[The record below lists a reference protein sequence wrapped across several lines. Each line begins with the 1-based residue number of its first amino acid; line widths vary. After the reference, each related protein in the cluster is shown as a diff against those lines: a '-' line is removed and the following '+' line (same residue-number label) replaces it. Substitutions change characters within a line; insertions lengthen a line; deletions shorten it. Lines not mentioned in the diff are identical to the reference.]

1 MNYYTSLI
9 LGLAILI
16 PAVIGLVRL
25 SKINQA
31 YHPFL
36 ILLWVGVLNE
46 LVTFHLISNGKSNAI
61 NNNIYYL
68 VESTLITLQFKKWK
82 LFANS
87 QKLFILIIMLLVF
100 SWILETLVISTI
112 ERFASYYIIIFSF
125 ITVLMAISMINILI
139 SNIKGTLIKNPV
151 FIISAAFILFFTN
164 SVIVE
169 AFYLYGL
176 MLSSQ
181 FQVYVV
187 RVMTFINLFVNLTY
201 VFAVLWIPKKYKF
214 SRLF

>member
-68 VESTLITLQFKKWK
+68 VESILITLQFKKWK